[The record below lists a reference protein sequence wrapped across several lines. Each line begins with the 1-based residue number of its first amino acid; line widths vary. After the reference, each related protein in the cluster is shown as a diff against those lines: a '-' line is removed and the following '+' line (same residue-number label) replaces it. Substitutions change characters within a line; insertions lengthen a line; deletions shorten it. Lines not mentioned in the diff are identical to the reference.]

1 MTKPGLQLHRGLM
14 LCASIALLF
23 ASFIYAIY
31 AANLLAFP
39 YDYDQGEGF
48 ELHDT
53 TLLSQFRLPYLDT
66 ETYPFYSSNYPPL
79 YHILAAPFVWL
90 FGPAYWYGRL
100 LGFAASLLIAVSIAF
115 AVYRDGHQNR
125 WIALLAGLAF
135 LSSNFVYHIGPLF
148 RQNIMMVAFETV
160 AIVLLA
166 RAFPRGDKRGITLA
180 LFCLLCAGY
189 TKQMAAI
196 TALAAIGWM
205 FLRGPRRALLYTAGF
220 GLAGGLVFLRLDL
233 ASGGQWWRQ
242 AIVANVNDF
251 LYDQAVGLFRLWF
264 GLHGFLLVPAAL
276 MTLVELYADRLS
288 IYSFWFLAAALLGGA
303 AAGTWGAGDSYLVT
317 SIAAACILSGIFFSR
332 LLANAWGPSRI
343 LQVLPL
349 ARLASLSLLLVPLL
363 YLGYARATLKMPT
376 GGAFAPLAELLG
388 VERNVAFHTRP
399 DAPDFY
405 DSAGWLAGGY
415 ARIGYL
421 LTEADHAAGD
431 QIVTYIQQTDKPVL
445 SEDAGFSI
453 VAERDVVTN
462 PTQLRNLY
470 LAGQFAGDE
479 LARMIEHQEFGLIIL
494 RAQFFPPH
502 ILEAMGQ
509 AYIHKETIFMNGFDY
524 LLLFLRPGYE
534 PRETA

>member
-1 MTKPGLQLHRGLM
+1 MTKPILHLHRALM
-14 LCASIALLF
+14 LCATVALLF
-23 ASFIYAIY
+23 ACLVYTVY
-31 AANLLAFP
+31 AANLIAFP

-48 ELHDT
+48 EVQDT

-66 ETYPFYSSNYPPL
+66 EAYPFYSSNYPPL
-79 YHILAAPFVWL
+79 FHMLAAPFVWF
-90 FGPAYWYGRL
+90 FGTAYWYGRL
-100 LGFAASLLIAVSIAF
+100 LGFAASLLIAAAIAH

-148 RQNIMMVAFETV
+148 RQNIMVVAFETLAV
-160 AIVLLA
+160 VLLA

-189 TKQMAAI
+189 TKQLAAI
-196 TALAAIGWM
+196 TALAAISWM
-205 FLRGPRRALLYTAGF
+205 FLRGPRRALICSLGF
-220 GLAGGLVFLRLDL
+220 GLAAGLVFLWLNL
-233 ASGGQWWRQ
+233 ASGGQWWTQ

-276 MTLVELYADRLS
+276 LVVVELYADRLS
-288 IYSFWFLAAALLGGA
+288 IYSIWFLATAALGGIA
-303 AAGTWGAGDSYLVT
+303 SGTWGAGDSYLVP

-332 LLANAWGPSRI
+332 MLANAWRPSRI
-343 LQVLPL
+343 MQVLPL
-349 ARLASLSLLLVPLL
+349 ARIASVSLLLVPAL

-376 GGAFAPLAELLG
+376 AGAFAPLAELLG
-388 VERNVAFHTRP
+388 VERNVSFHTRP

-405 DSAGWLAGGY
+405 DSASWTAGGY

-421 LTEADHAAGD
+421 LTEADHAAGA
-431 QIVTYIQQTDKPVL
+431 QIVSRIQQTDKPAL

-453 VAERDVVTN
+453 VAGRDVVTN

-470 LAGQFAGDE
+470 LAGHFAGDE
-479 LARMIEHQEFGLIIL
+479 LARMIEYQEFGLIIL

-509 AYIHKETIFMNGFDY
+509 AYVHSETIFMNGFDY
-524 LLLFLRPGYE
+524 LLLSPRPGYE
-534 PRETA
+534 PRVTP

>member
-1 MTKPGLQLHRGLM
+1 MTKPGLHVHRALM
-14 LCASIALLF
+14 LCATIALLF
-23 ASFIYAIY
+23 AALVYTVY
-31 AANLLAFP
+31 AANLIAFP

-48 ELHDT
+48 EVQDT
-53 TLLSQFRLPYLDT
+53 ALLSQFRLPYLDT

-79 YHILAAPFVWL
+79 FHMLAAPFVWI

-100 LGFAASLLIAVSIAF
+100 LGYAASLLIALVIAQ

-148 RQNIMMVAFETV
+148 RQNIMVVAFEALAV
-160 AIVLLA
+160 VLLA
-166 RAFPRGDKRGITLA
+166 RAFPRGDRRGIVLA

-189 TKQMAAI
+189 TRQLAAI
-196 TALAAIGWM
+196 TALAAFIWM
-205 FLRGPRRALLYTAGF
+205 FLRGPRRALLCALGF
-220 GLAGGLVFLRLDL
+220 GLAGGLVFLWLNL
-233 ASGGQWWRQ
+233 ASGGQWWTQ

-276 MTLVELYADRLS
+276 LVMVELYADRLS
-288 IYSFWFLAAALLGGA
+288 IYSIWFLATAGLGGIS
-303 AAGTWGAGDSYLVT
+303 AGTWGAGDSYLVP

-332 LLANAWGPSRI
+332 MLANAWRPSRL
-343 LQVLPL
+343 LQALPL
-349 ARLASLSLLLVPLL
+349 ARIASLSLLLVPAL

-376 GGAFAPLAELLG
+376 TGEFAAVAALLG
-388 VERNVAFHTRP
+388 VEKNVSFHTRQDEP
-399 DAPDFY
+399 GFY
-405 DSAGWLAGGY
+405 DSATWMAGGY

-421 LTEADHAAGD
+421 LTEADHAAGAK
-431 QIVTYIQQTDKPVL
+431 IVARIEQTEKPVL

-453 VAERDVVTN
+453 AAGRDVVTN

-479 LARMIEHQEFGLIIL
+479 LVRMIEYQEFGLIIL

-509 AYIHKETIFMNGFDY
+509 AYVHSESIFMNGFDY
-524 LLLFLRPGYE
+524 LLLFPRPAYE
-534 PRETA
+534 PRVAS

>member
-1 MTKPGLQLHRGLM
+1 MTRLSLPLHHALM
-14 LCASIALLF
+14 LCATIALLF
-23 ASFIYAIY
+23 AAIVYAVY
-31 AANLLAFP
+31 AANLIAFP

-48 ELHDT
+48 EVQDT
-53 TLLSQFRLPYLDT
+53 ALLSQFKLPYLDT

-79 YHILAAPFVWL
+79 FHMLAAPFVWV

-100 LGFAASLLIAVSIAF
+100 LGFAASLLIAAVIAH
-115 AVYRDGHQNR
+115 AVYRDGQQNR

-148 RQNIMMVAFETV
+148 RQHIAMVAFETLAV
-160 AIVLLA
+160 VMLA

-180 LFCLLCAGY
+180 LFFLLCAGY
-189 TKQMAAI
+189 TKQLAAI
-196 TALAAIGWM
+196 TALAAIIWM
-205 FLRGPRRALLYTAGF
+205 FLRGPRRGLICTAGF
-220 GLAGGLVFLRLDL
+220 GLAGGLVFLWLTL
-233 ASGGQWWRQ
+233 ASGGHWWTQ

-264 GLHGFLLVPAAL
+264 GLHGFLLVPA
-276 MTLVELYADRLS
+276 TLLVMVELYADRLS
-288 IYSFWFLAAALLGGA
+288 IYSIWFVATAGLGGA

-317 SIAAACILSGIFFSR
+317 SIAAACILSGVFFSKM
-332 LLANAWGPSRI
+332 LANAWTPSRI

-349 ARLASLSLLLVPLL
+349 ARIASMSLLLVPAL

-376 GGAFAPLAELLG
+376 IGEFAALAELLG
-388 VERNVAFHTRP
+388 IERNVAFHTRP
-399 DAPDFY
+399 DEPDFY
-405 DSAGWLAGGY
+405 DSATWTAGGY

-421 LTEADHAAGD
+421 LTEADHAAGA
-431 QIVTYIQQTDKPVL
+431 QIVARIQQSDKPAL

-453 VAERDVVTN
+453 AAGRDVVTN
-462 PTQLRNLY
+462 PTQLRNLH

-479 LARMIEHQEFGLIIL
+479 LTRMIEDQAFGLIIL

-509 AYIHKETIFMNGFDY
+509 AYVHNETLFMNGFDY
-524 LLLFLRPGYE
+524 LLLFPRPGYE
-534 PRETA
+534 SRFAS